1 MVPRCAPDNLKE
13 GMNLDDQE
21 SRLKNFAISWFAMVM
36 GMFGFTIAWSRA
48 EHILGLKFAVSP
60 YLLGLSV
67 AIFVFLALVYL
78 AKVIRYPRDVLEEI
92 SHPVKISF
100 MPTISIGL
108 LLLSIA
114 FLKIS
119 QTVSFWAWTVGT
131 AMHFFMTLYVIS
143 SWVHHTKY
151 EIRHLNPAWFI
162 PVVGNILIPVV
173 GVNHAPPE
181 ISWFF
186 FSLGLFFWPIL
197 LSIIF
202 YRLIFHG
209 SLPERFIPTLFI
221 LIAPPSVALIS
232 WYKLTG
238 TVGVFGQIQYSIA
251 LFFFLMILFQARY
264 FVRLRFYLSWWAY
277 SFPVAALT
285 ISTLIMGEESGI
297 AAYRSIAAV
306 LLSLLS
312 LLIALLVFR
321 TAAGACQRAICVEEG
336 S

>member
-1 MVPRCAPDNLKE
+1 MEIQP
-13 GMNLDDQE
+13 
-21 SRLKNFAISWFAMVM
+21 SRLKNFGISWFAVVM

-48 EHILGLKFAVSP
+48 EHILNLRFTVSP
-60 YLLGLSV
+60 FFLGLSV
-67 AIFVFLALVYL
+67 AIFTVLAITYL
-78 AKVIRYPRDVLEEI
+78 AKFIKYPKDVLEEI

-114 FLKIS
+114 FLKINMS
-119 QTVSFWAWTVGT
+119 ISFWAWTIGT
-131 AMHFFMTLYVIS
+131 VMHFSMTLYVIS

-151 EIRHLNPAWFI
+151 EIKHLNPAWFI
-162 PVVGNILIPVV
+162 PVVGNILVPVA
-173 GVNHAPPE
+173 GVSHAPAE

-238 TVGVFGQIQYSIA
+238 TVGPFGQIQYSIA
-251 LFFFLMILFQARY
+251 LFFFLMIVFQAKY
-264 FVRLRFYLSWWAY
+264 FMKLRFYLSWWAY

-285 ISTLIMGEESGI
+285 IATLIMGEESQIAVYGTI
-297 AAYRSIAAV
+297 AAG
-306 LLSLLS
+306 LLAILS
-312 LLIALLVFR
+312 ALIALLVFS
-321 TAAGACQRAICVEEG
+321 TVISASQRAICIEEEH
-336 S
+336 